1 MTANTTSDRYRG
13 GYWLL
18 NIQFGALALF
28 GLGLALVATG
38 VGMTLSGNVGVG
50 LAMSVVGVAVSASG
64 LTCVVLQRRWFVEI
78 DDRSRAVTI
87 STPRSTSTFPADA
100 VIFRIPQQAS
110 IFPSRVQYT
119 QPGSQHPRTL
129 VALSQGQ
136 RTTPSQLTSF
146 AECLQRNGIFFEWK

>member
-50 LAMSVVGVAVSASG
+50 LAMLVVGVAVAIACRTG
-64 LTCVVLQRRWFVEI
+64 RDFVSVDH
-78 DDRSRAVTI
+78 DDA
-87 STPRSTSTFPADA
+87 P
-100 VIFRIPQQAS
+100 
-110 IFPSRVQYT
+110 
-119 QPGSQHPRTL
+119 HPP
-129 VALSQGQ
+129 VG
-136 RTTPSQLTSF
+136 
-146 AECLQRNGIFFEWK
+146 